1 MKPFPELYP
10 TGTNGMRDARQT
22 ALATSDF
29 IKNRLLN
36 VDPKFMLN
44 HSYLFHLFQ
53 QHEVNAIYHS
63 VDHML

>member
-29 IKNRLLN
+29 IKNHLLN
-36 VDPKFMLN
+36 VIPKFMLN

-53 QHEVNAIYHS
+53 QHEVLSLIHI
-63 VDHML
+63 